1 MKKSLLSLF
10 VLFTVSAGAVCAQD
24 YAELRN
30 RNYRDY
36 RNADYSEFRN
46 PDREFNYGFI
56 AVSGG
61 ALVYYGDLTSHRE
74 FGDRIA
80 PIMDVSL
87 GKMFNPYIGIRL
99 QWSGW
104 NAYGVGV
111 EGARFQ
117 GGLLR
122 DEDNLYKNDFFLNY
136 AHVDLLWNM
145 SNSFGGPKESRFWDI
160 LPYVGVGWV
169 NASKDGA
176 RPSNR
181 VGVNVG
187 ILQQMRLSPS
197 VDILLDVRLMG
208 TNPNTDGIVTG
219 NHNFDM
225 ALSASLGLA
234 YNFGRVYK
242 PGVMPVD
249 LSAYENRIN
258 ALERDLAASNSR
270 ADRLA
275 QELAAEKAREKTV
288 VNNMHV
294 ASDLAVWFP
303 INKATLTEKEKI
315 NLGYISD
322 AIKKGPN
329 DKVYTI
335 FGSADKQTG
344 NATINR
350 RLSEQRAQVVYDEL
364 VKNGVNA
371 SQLRMNPVGDT
382 QAEFDVNKPVLNR
395 VAIVQQ

>member
-1 MKKSLLSLF
+1 MKKVYYLLF
-10 VLFTVSAGAVCAQD
+10 VLLTVSAGAVSAQD
-24 YAELRN
+24 Y
-30 RNYRDY
+30 
-36 RNADYSEFRN
+36 STFRN

-56 AVSGG
+56 TVSGG

-87 GKMFNPYIGIRL
+87 GKMFNPYIGARL

-104 NAYGVGV
+104 NAYGVAV

-122 DEDNLYKNDFFLNY
+122 DHDNLYKNDFFLNY
-136 AHVDLLWNM
+136 THVDLLWNL
-145 SNSFGGPKESRFWDI
+145 SNSVGGPKESRFWDFV
-160 LPYVGVGWV
+160 PYIGVGWV
-169 NASKDGA
+169 NACKDGA

-181 VGVNVG
+181 FGANVG
-187 ILQQMRLSPS
+187 ILQQMRLSPA
-197 VDILLDVRLMG
+197 VDILLDVHLMG
-208 TNPNTDGIVTG
+208 THKNTDGIVTG
-219 NHNFDM
+219 KHDIDM

-234 YNFGRVYK
+234 YNFGRAQNSVVVA
-242 PGVMPVD
+242 PIDV
-249 LSAYENRIN
+249 SAYENRIN
-258 ALERDLAASNSR
+258 ALERDLAASQSR

-275 QELAAEKAREKTV
+275 AELEAERAKDKV
-288 VNNMHV
+288 VNNVHV
-294 ASDLAVWFP
+294 ASDLAVWFQ
-303 INKATLTEKEKI
+303 INKANLTEKEKI
-315 NLGYISD
+315 NLAYIAD
-322 AIKKGPN
+322 AIKKGPS

-335 FGSADKQTG
+335 FGSADKETG
-344 NATINR
+344 NPTINR

-371 SQLRMNPVGDT
+371 NQLRMNPVGDT
-382 QAEFDVNKPVLNR
+382 QAEFDKPVLNR